1 MTTLEKPRYFPGE
14 FLAVDDYTAEQDYQ
28 ARLRH
33 THDGVLHTAGI
44 ADGLEVS
51 LTPGAGRVAVSPG
64 VAVDAQGQLV
74 ILAKPREVD
83 LPSPFV
89 DSYLVLSRTEE
100 EVPPRQPGGLPRIR
114 DTATLEWH
122 PSTSQVAVGS
132 WLVLASVVAGP
143 KLDFFLR
150 RHAGLEVGALQ
161 FVSPRL
167 ARKREPALVGWSAGD
182 DHGVRISASE
192 LRITPLTLMPEAE
205 ATVSLQGGRLG
216 IGTTL
221 PGSPLDVR
229 EPNAPLAGP
238 GLISSHGA
246 IVTGT
251 VPQLHRL
258 LAVGDLILTRDRQGQ
273 QAQST
278 VTSVLPDGRVVTTQ
292 PLEAQDAPW
301 QFRRKAIARFASPD
315 ERALLTCYATAQVR
329 IGRSTSQVPARLMV
343 SGGQV
348 LLRDGAVEFQ
358 AGGRIQDSSGAN
370 EVRFDERERLL
381 SLRTAGSLGLRA
393 QGLVGPVLPGL
404 FLATNGNVGLGT
416 ETPGDALVV
425 EGTVRSVADEDHGIS
440 GGFVFPD
447 GTVQRTAEVAIPV
460 GGIIDWWRPNA
471 QVQIPDEYR
480 ICDGS
485 PVDDEDSPFN
495 GLSLPSLT
503 SRFIRGVGAVE
514 EIDSGGS
521 DTHQHLYTVPPHT
534 HPFTHTHP
542 DYSGLSGKANENDG
556 PADRAASMFCDRGH
570 QHTFRAQIFS
580 SATTNTAANS
590 TAGSTATSEPASLLP
605 PFIGLLKLIR
615 IK

>member
-1 MTTLEKPRYFPGE
+1 MATLEKPRYFPGE
-14 FLAVDDYTAEQDYQ
+14 FLSVGDYTAEQDYQ
-28 ARLRH
+28 ALLRH
-33 THDGVLHTAGI
+33 THDGVLHTPGI
-44 ADGLEVS
+44 AEGLTVFLALAPE
-51 LTPGAGRVAVSPG
+51 RVAVSPG

-74 ILAKPREVD
+74 ILAEPREVD

-89 DSYLVLSRTEE
+89 DSYLVLGRTEE

-114 DTATLEWH
+114 DTATLEWL
-122 PSTSQVAVGS
+122 PATSMVALGS
-132 WLVLASVVAGP
+132 RLVLAGVVAGP
-143 KLDFFLR
+143 KLDFALR
-150 RHAGLEVGALQ
+150 GQAGLEVGALQ
-161 FVSPRL
+161 LVSPRL
-167 ARKREPALVGWSAGD
+167 PRKREPALVGWSAGA

-192 LRITPLTLMPEAE
+192 LRITPLTPEAE

-238 GLISSHGA
+238 GLISSHGT

-251 VPQLHRL
+251 GRQLDRL
-258 LAVGDLILTRDRQGQ
+258 LAVGDVILTRDRQGQ
-273 QAQST
+273 QAQSA
-278 VTSVLPDGRVVTTQ
+278 VASVLPDGRVVTTQ

-301 QFRRKAIARFASPD
+301 RFRRRAIARFASPD
-315 ERALLTCYATAQVR
+315 ERALLTCDATAQVR
-329 IGRSTSQVPARLMV
+329 IGRSTSQVPARLV
-343 SGGQV
+343 VAGGQV

-358 AGGRIQDSSGAN
+358 EGGRIQDSSGAN

-381 SLRTAGSLGLRA
+381 SLRTAGPLRLRA
-393 QGLVGPVLPGL
+393 QGVAGPVLPGL
-404 FLATNGNVGLGT
+404 FLATDGNVGLGT
-416 ETPGDALVV
+416 EESLGGDTLTVA
-425 EGTVRSVADEDHGIS
+425 GAVRSVADKAHGIL

-447 GTVQRTAEVAIPV
+447 GTVQQTAEIAIPV

-485 PVDDEDSPFN
+485 PVDDKDSPFN

-503 SRFIRGVGAVE
+503 SRFIRGVGSVE

-521 DTHQHLYTVPPHT
+521 DTHPHGYTVPPHT

-590 TAGSTATSEPASLLP
+590 TAGTQATSEPASLLP